1 MAAKRNNQNKK
12 MIYGTPLPLPCLQ
25 AQSTLAKKLT
35 CRDHWTPLDP
45 ILDGIRCLY
54 LWSRDSYSRGV
65 SGRARS
71 GQKSK
76 KRLIPAEFHI
86 HGESV
91 WVLESQDMAKLFQQG
106 FFGKGT
112 LSRSE
117 ATWKQRNAKDAQG
130 KLIQTTSGILTLLTA
145 TYIYSLYF
153 DHFRCVS

>member
-12 MIYGTPLPLPCLQ
+12 LIYGTPLPLPCLQ
-25 AQSTLAKKLT
+25 TQSTLAISPAPTAATPGIATKPP

-54 LWSRDSYSRGV
+54 LWSRDSYSH
-65 SGRARS
+65 RS
-71 GQKSK
+71 GKTRSRQKNK
-76 KRLIPAEFHI
+76 KRLIPAKFHQ

-91 WVLESQDMAKLFQQG
+91 WVLGSQDMTTLFQQG

-130 KLIQTTSGILTLLTA
+130 KQVISGDRA
-145 TYIYSLYF
+145 DF
-153 DHFRCVS
+153 GF

>member
-12 MIYGTPLPLPCLQ
+12 LIYGTPLPLPCLQ
-25 AQSTLAKKLT
+25 AQSTLATSPSTAATSTLASKPP
-35 CRDHWTPLDP
+35 CHDHWTPLDP

-54 LWSRDSYSRGV
+54 LWSRDSYSRRV

-71 GQKSK
+71 GQKNK
-76 KRLIPAEFHI
+76 KRLIPTEFHPQ
-86 HGESV
+86 GESV

-130 KLIQTTSGILTLLTA
+130 KLIQTTKWNLDL
-145 TYIYSLYF
+145 
-153 DHFRCVS
+153 C